1 MEPADLLGRY
11 DASGRLRYTGRT
23 ATTALADAVT
33 PAGAS
38 TRGRGV
44 RSPPGATAATSW
56 TSRSPTPQLVAE
68 QPGVRACQSRLER
81 AVRSSTRSRIDVSMG
96 RPVLE

>member
-11 DASGRLRYTGRT
+11 HAAGRLRYTGRT

-38 TRGRGV
+38 TVDGAYVHRRVRQPRCPGRHA
-44 RSPPGATAATSW
+44 RPPAA
-56 TSRSPTPQLVAE
+56 
-68 QPGVRACQSRLER
+68 G
-81 AVRSSTRSRIDVSMG
+81 G
-96 RPVLE
+96 